1 MSESEKEVTVDQLL
15 RSIEQFSSQIENTK
29 LVTDIGL
36 PNQSKISK
44 TKEDA
49 INRAEYEEY
58 MKTSE
63 VDNGNIS
70 KAVDNI
76 AKNLL
81 DDLLDRNF

>member
-1 MSESEKEVTVDQLL
+1 MSESEKEVTFDQLIK
-15 RSIEQFSSQIENTK
+15 SIEKLSSQIENTK

-36 PNQSKISK
+36 PNESKISK

-49 INRAEYEEY
+49 INRAEYEDY

-63 VDNGNIS
+63 IDNNNVN

>member
-1 MSESEKEVTVDQLL
+1 MNESEKEVTLDQMLK
-15 RSIEQFSSQIENTK
+15 SINNLSSQIQNIRF
-29 LVTDIGL
+29 VTDIGL
-36 PNQSKISK
+36 SNESKISK
-44 TKEDA
+44 TKEEA
-49 INRAEYEEY
+49 IDRANYEDY

-63 VDNGNIS
+63 IDQDNVD

>member
-15 RSIEQFSSQIENTK
+15 RSIEQLSSQIKNTK

-36 PNQSKISK
+36 PNESKISK

-49 INRAEYEEY
+49 VNRAAYEDY

-63 VDNGNIS
+63 IDNGNVN

-76 AKNLL
+76 AKKLL

>member
-1 MSESEKEVTVDQLL
+1 MSESEKEVTFDQLIK
-15 RSIEQFSSQIENTK
+15 SIEQLSSQIENTK

-36 PNQSKISK
+36 PNESKISK

-49 INRAEYEEY
+49 INRAEYEDY

-63 VDNGNIS
+63 IDNNNVN

>member
-1 MSESEKEVTVDQLL
+1 MNESEKEVTVDQLL
-15 RSIEQFSSQIENTK
+15 RSIEQLSSQIENTK

-36 PNQSKISK
+36 PNESKISK

-49 INRAEYEEY
+49 VNRAAYEDY

-63 VDNGNIS
+63 IDNGNVN